1 MIAIIFDTN
10 IYDRLERDDEIVAMV
25 NALIACGAVEILKP
39 RQVAEELFERPNP
52 LPDLFPTRVIGH
64 SVGRAGIMRAGDF
77 LGDGAAYDEHKGKSR
92 KDADA
97 FIVDVA
103 SWVADWF
110 VTEDNRCFVRFPT
123 GTRCT
128 PLRFQAFCERVV
140 QIKEETEAQNARSGS
155 SI

>member
-1 MIAIIFDTN
+1 MIAIILDTN
-10 IYDRLERDDEIVAMV
+10 IYDRLERDDETVAMV

-39 RQVAEELFERPNP
+39 RQVADELSKRPNP

-64 SVGRAGIMRAGDF
+64 SVGRAGIICAGDF
-77 LGDGAAYDEHKGKSR
+77 LGNGAVYDEHKGKSR

-97 FIVDVA
+97 FIVDVC

-110 VTEDNRCFVRFPT
+110 VTEDNRCFARFPT

-128 PLRFQAFCERVV
+128 PLRFQAFCERLV
-140 QIKEETEAQNARSGS
+140 QIKKETEEQKKG
-155 SI
+155 